1 MEVKLVSTSQ
11 YVGDLFGNKELTPEQ
26 LYVAIA
32 RVSSDRTLTE
42 RADDIEGLIKYCV
55 KEGHWS
61 IFDMVDL
68 TYYIKTSLPISVQM
82 LRHASFKFQMFSQRY
97 QQVKVAEAIEFRAKG
112 KTNRQSSEQ
121 VVEVPKEL
129 LERIQK
135 LLLDN
140 FDMYEILVNEFGVSM
155 ETARFILPLCVST
168 ELFMKGSLRS
178 WIHYLKQR
186 VSEHAQK
193 EHREIAQIIY
203 KDIAKLYPIT
213 FKALEGIDY
222 FKK

>member
-11 YVGDLFGNKELTPEQ
+11 YVGDLFGSKELTPEQ

-32 RVSSDRTLTE
+32 RVSSDRALTE
-42 RADDIEGLIKYCV
+42 RAEDIEGLIKYCV

-97 QQVKVAEAIEFRAKG
+97 QQVRVAEVIEFRAKG

-129 LERIQK
+129 LERIQN

-140 FDMYEILVNEFGVSM
+140 FDIYEILVNEFGVSM
-155 ETARFILPLCVST
+155 ETARFVLPLCVST

-178 WIHYLKQR
+178 WIHYFKQR

-193 EHREIAQIIY
+193 EHREIAKIIY
-203 KDIAKLYPIT
+203 EDITKLYPIT
-213 FKALEGIDY
+213 FKALESIDY